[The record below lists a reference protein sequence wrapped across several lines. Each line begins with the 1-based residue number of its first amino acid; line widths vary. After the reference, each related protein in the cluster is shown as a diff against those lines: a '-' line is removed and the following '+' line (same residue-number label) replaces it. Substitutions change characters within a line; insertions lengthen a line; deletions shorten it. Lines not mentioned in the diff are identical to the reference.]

1 MDFLRRQKTSVPKV
15 PNQVREWCRVNN
27 WSEPHLVDQQ
37 WWAFPSQA
45 VMPLPL
51 PEIVQ
56 PYSPRKRLESD
67 LYYDLITIFLV
78 ILLVGFSL
86 MVFMT
91 DLLASIQH
99 LRTR

>member
-1 MDFLRRQKTSVPKV
+1 MHFLRRQNNVVPKV
-15 PNQVREWCRVNN
+15 PNQVREWCRANN

-56 PYSPRKRLESD
+56 PHSPRKRLESD
-67 LYYDLITIFLV
+67 LHYDLITIFLV
-78 ILLVGFSL
+78 ILLVGCSL
-86 MVFMT
+86 TIFMT
-91 DLLASIQH
+91 DLLHSIQH
-99 LRTR
+99 LHNH